1 MKDRKYPIILGHKFK
16 KGILALR
23 DKGDGFKFLICRL
36 KKEYPTG
43 AKFDLEDVESI
54 EHEIWVV
61 DRGTLE
67 TIVKVMKEALE
78 IWNC

>member
-1 MKDRKYPIILGHKFK
+1 MKKDYPIVLGHQFR

-43 AKFDLEDVESI
+43 DRFDLKDVKSI
-54 EHEIWVV
+54 EHEIWVA
-61 DRGTLE
+61 DRDTLE
-67 TIVKVMKEALE
+67 TIIKVMKEALE